1 MSPTPAPTRPPS
13 PGLSPGPSPGPSR
26 TDAAAVLVL
35 RLGLGWFLMVWGVT
49 KILAPGQA
57 VKLYAYFHGV
67 DLGAWMPYAM
77 GGAEIALAAAIVL
90 GLFGRVSYALGLLA
104 HTVTIMVISGALL
117 APFVVEDGFPSNRNQ
132 SVAVAAWVGFIALY
146 LLRGRDAW
154 SLDAWIARRRER
166 G

>member
-1 MSPTPAPTRPPS
+1 MSPTPAPTRPPTPS
-13 PGLSPGPSPGPSR
+13 PSPGPSPGPSR

-57 VKLYAYFHGV
+57 IKLYAYFHDV

-77 GGAEIALAAAIVL
+77 GGAEIALAAAIML
-90 GLFGRVSYALGLLA
+90 GLFGRVSYAIGLLA
-104 HTVTIMVISGALL
+104 HTVTIVVISGALL
-117 APFVVEDGFPSNRNQ
+117 APFAVEDGFPSNRNQ

-154 SLDAWIARRRER
+154 SLDAWIARRRA
-166 G
+166 GG